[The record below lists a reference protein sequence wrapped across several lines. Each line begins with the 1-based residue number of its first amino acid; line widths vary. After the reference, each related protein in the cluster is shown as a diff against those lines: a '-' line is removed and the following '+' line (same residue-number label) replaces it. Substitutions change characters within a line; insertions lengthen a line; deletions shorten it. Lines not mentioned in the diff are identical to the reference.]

1 MDLIEVLISILI
13 FLNSFLVY
21 KVYDLSSRVTR
32 IEEDIKWI
40 IKMING
46 YVKKD

>member
-1 MDLIEVLISILI
+1 MELIEVAISILI
-13 FLNSFLVY
+13 FLNSFVIY
-21 KVYDLSSRVTR
+21 KIYDVSTKIAK

-46 YVKKD
+46 FSKKA

>member
-1 MDLIEVLISILI
+1 MDLLEVAISILI
-13 FLNSFLVY
+13 FLNSFVIY
-21 KVYDLSSRVTR
+21 KIYNMSTKIAK

-40 IKMING
+40 IKMVNG